1 MGTGGHLTESQSS
14 GIFSANLLQ
23 EKTLLV
29 MMCLNSSKV
38 LLLYFNK

>member
-1 MGTGGHLTESQSS
+1 MGTGGHLSESKSS
-14 GIFSANLLQ
+14 GFVSANLLQ